1 MPKISVPSFKTVA
14 LRRRLPLIA
23 LASLALLGACDR
35 PQAPVGGQRISLDA
49 ARNAVEQPLP
59 SPDAENAHW
68 TVAKNGQSIDFG
80 NPGAVPFLTL
90 SCRLKDNP
98 PTIHIVRHVTTRPGE
113 KALFPV
119 IGNGTIARFKV
130 DATLADGEW
139 RWEGVV
145 PAEDGSLEVFT
156 GRRELEATMPGAGT
170 LKIEGS
176 AIPGEFV
183 DWCRKGGAVTKA
195 IEKEEAKAEG

>member
-1 MPKISVPSFKTVA
+1 MTKKRNLAGAALFAIVA
-14 LRRRLPLIA
+14 LA
-23 LASLALLGACDR
+23 ACDR
-35 PQAPVGGQRISLDA
+35 PETPVDGQRISLDA
-49 ARNAVEQPLP
+49 ARGTIEQPLP
-59 SPDAENAHW
+59 SPDTVNASW

-80 NPGAVPFLTL
+80 NPGETPLLTL
-90 SCRLKDNP
+90 SCHLKDKA

-119 IGNGTIARFKV
+119 IGNGMVSRFKV

-145 PAEDGSLEVFT
+145 PAEDGSLDVFT
-156 GRRELEATMPGAGT
+156 GRRELEATLPGAGT
-170 LKIEGS
+170 LIIDGS

-183 DWCRKGGAVTKA
+183 DWCRKGGATPNAAKTGKA
-195 IEKEEAKAEG
+195 G